1 MNLASRTN
9 RHRRYPAPAKR
20 FQIAII
26 TLPVHADPAIRLS
39 GLSFPHALR
48 VGENIQRIIDF
59 LIRLSGHNGDRA
71 ANTVAGEALVSGR
84 GPGAIVEYEF
94 YISPGF

>member
-1 MNLASRTN
+1 
-9 RHRRYPAPAKR
+9 
-20 FQIAII
+20 
-26 TLPVHADPAIRLS
+26 
-39 GLSFPHALR
+39 